1 MRSFV
6 YLVLLGLILLTLAI
20 AVRSGIYARKA
31 PEEPINAAMR
41 SALAETS
48 PQFTTQDALRISR
61 DYPTAYAQ
69 KSGLLYI
76 ARAPGSGSAT
86 PKVGDTVV
94 ANYEGRL
101 LDGKQFYSSYAAGRP
116 LTFEVGVGNVI
127 KGLDEA
133 FLTMK
138 RGSKRT
144 LIVPYWLGYGE
155 AGQPPL
161 VPPRATLVY
170 EVELID
176 FN

>member
-6 YLVLLGLILLTLAI
+6 YLVLLGLCLLTLAI
-20 AVRSGIYARKA
+20 GVRSGIYIHKSQD
-31 PEEPINAAMR
+31 EPINSAMR

-48 PQFTTQDALRISR
+48 PQFTTRDALIISSKF
-61 DYPTAYAQ
+61 PTAYAQ
-69 KSGLLYI
+69 KSGMLYI
-76 ARAPGSGSAT
+76 ARAPGSGGT

-101 LDGKQFYSSYAAGRP
+101 LDGTKFYSSYTGARP
-116 LTFEVGVGNVI
+116 LMFQVGVGNVI

-133 FLTMK
+133 LLTMK
-138 RGSKRT
+138 KGSKRT

-170 EVELID
+170 EVELVD